1 MNTQIIEKP
10 GRKKFAMIPYKE
22 FIAMRKEL
30 ENYQDLKALRLA
42 KADPRNR
49 KGRLFQEAAKDLGL
63 LK

>member
-1 MNTQIIEKP
+1 V
-10 GRKKFAMIPYKE
+10 IPYKD

-42 KADPRNR
+42 KADPCNR
-49 KGRLFQEAAKDLGL
+49 KGRLFQEAAKELGL